1 MLMCISEL
9 GCRALI
15 EIAFE
20 SLSVRRQVGYLT
32 GPPICQRS
40 LLEKMEDGNNK
51 IRRKDGDERQS
62 IYTTTKLLCM
72 KLKIAKL
79 INQICRVSEWSTSM

>member
-1 MLMCISEL
+1 
-9 GCRALI
+9 
-15 EIAFE
+15 
-20 SLSVRRQVGYLT
+20 
-32 GPPICQRS
+32 
-40 LLEKMEDGNNK
+40 MEDGNNK